1 VARRKMAFGEARMM
15 LEQPPQWL
23 EGAPLFF
30 LSARDR
36 ETISGDLLEEY
47 REERVPRLGRT
58 RANIWY
64 MRQVISFASFGS
76 SGGASL
82 RAVLALV
89 CVFVVASGLWLA
101 LMENILRHQGYPE
114 RIVIDFAIAAQGAAT
129 LIFLFIHGGAAFRLL
144 VLAGAAGVLLLGIVA
159 VTRTLAGPHFEGFVL
174 IIGLGLIA
182 QGLLTLLAL
191 WQSNSRTAV

>member
-1 VARRKMAFGEARMM
+1 MM
-15 LEQPPQWL
+15 PEQPPHWMERAL
-23 EGAPLFF
+23 LFF

-36 ETISGDLLEEY
+36 ETVSGDLLEEY
-47 REERVPRLGRT
+47 REERMPRLGRM

-64 MRQVISFASFGS
+64 MRQVISFASLGS
-76 SGGASL
+76 WRGTPL

-89 CVFVVASGLWLA
+89 CVFVVASGVWLA
-101 LMENILRHQGYPE
+101 LMENILRHHGYPE
-114 RIVIDFAIAAQGAAT
+114 RTAIDAAIAAQGAAT
-129 LIFLFIHGGAAFRLL
+129 LIFLFIHGGAIFRLL
-144 VLAGAAGVLLLGIVA
+144 VLAGAAGVLLLGTAA

-174 IIGLGLIA
+174 VIGLGLIA